1 MFMSIQISAKNI
13 LLQNDKYPD
22 CVHIEYNK
30 AAFAKCVVVR
40 KTAKYLS
47 GKFFIFITLYRR

>member
-1 MFMSIQISAKNI
+1 MSIQILAKNI

-22 CVHIEYNK
+22 CVYIEYDK
-30 AAFAKCVVVR
+30 AAFAKCAVVR

-47 GKFFIFITLYRR
+47 GKLFIFITLYRR